1 MNGITCTSIGV
12 KRSECHDEIGTFLD
26 VWKVLKVRKNYI
38 GYEVGHDRLANVK
51 DKSDNEFESEI
62 ESYQEQGPAS
72 AT

>member
-38 GYEVGHDRLANVK
+38 GYEVGHDRL
-51 DKSDNEFESEI
+51 SNERISQTKNLKTI
-62 ESYQEQGPAS
+62 RKLTRA
-72 AT
+72 ATAT